1 MLKIR
6 LRRVG
11 AKGQP
16 SYRIVVADSRSPRDG
31 RFVEVIG
38 FYNPLIDPPTINVN
52 EERLT
57 YWQSVGAQSS
67 EAVARLLATRQRLQG
82 ASAETASAD

>member
-38 FYNPLIDPPTINVN
+38 FYNPLTAPSTINVN
-52 EERLT
+52 DERLAH
-57 YWQSVGAQSS
+57 WHSVGAQTS
-67 EAVARLLATRQRLQG
+67 EAVARLLATRQRRQVTT
-82 ASAETASAD
+82 ASAE